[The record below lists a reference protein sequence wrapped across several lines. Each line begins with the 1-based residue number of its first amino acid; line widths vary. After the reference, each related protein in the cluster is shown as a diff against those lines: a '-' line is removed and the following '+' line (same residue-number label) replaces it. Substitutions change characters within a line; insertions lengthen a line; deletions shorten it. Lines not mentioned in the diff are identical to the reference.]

1 MRTRGMTIA
10 AALACLAHGCVREEA
25 AVAES
30 AAEPKKTACVSVES
44 ALLKDTIE
52 VRGTVAPPLDRDAQ
66 VAPQVAGRLLMVGVH
81 EGDVVSAGQVIA
93 RVESAPLV
101 DAARQSDAAV
111 LRARAEQ
118 QNTETTLARVR
129 RVYEHGIVSKQEL
142 DDAVAREAASQAA
155 LVEAQAAA
163 NQAHRQTE
171 RASVRSPFAGVVLK
185 VLRKPGELVDGTPA
199 TPVADVAD
207 VSVLE
212 LVADVPA
219 QDLVRLVANAAAEI
233 TFSALPDKA
242 FSGVVSH
249 VAPAVDRIT
258 GVGSVRVALS
268 LDARARPPVGAFGTA
283 QVESGEPHATMLVPR
298 GAVRA
303 LTESGAEI
311 VECGRDR
318 RAHVRKVRV
327 GIARGSSVAVYGDL
341 AQNTRVAV
349 DPVLGLE
356 DNDALEVAP

>member
-1 MRTRGMTIA
+1 MRISVSMFV
-10 AALACLAHGCVREEA
+10 AALACLAHGCMRQDA

-30 AAEPKKTACVSVES
+30 APEPKKTACVFVQS
-44 ALLKDTIE
+44 ALLNDKIE
-52 VRGTVAPPLDRDAQ
+52 VRGTVAPPLDREAQ
-66 VAPQVAGRLLMVGVH
+66 VAPQVAGRLLTVGVH

-93 RVESAPLV
+93 RVEDAPLV
-101 DAARQSDAAV
+101 DTARQADAAV
-111 LRARAEQ
+111 LRARAEH
-118 QNTETTLARVR
+118 QNTQTTFARVQ
-129 RVYEHGIVSKQEL
+129 RVYDHGIVSKQEL
-142 DDAVAREAASQAA
+142 DDAAARDAASQAA
-155 LVEAQAAA
+155 LVEAEAAA
-163 NQAHRQTE
+163 NQAHRQTD
-171 RASVRSPFAGVVLK
+171 RASVRSPLAGVVLK

-219 QDLVRLVANAAAEI
+219 QDLVRLSAQAPAEI
-233 TFSALPDKA
+233 TFPALPDRA
-242 FSGVVSH
+242 FSGVVSR

-258 GVGSVRVALS
+258 GVGSVRVALAF
-268 LDARARPPVGAFGTA
+268 DAHARPPVGAFGMA
-283 QVESGEPHATMLVPR
+283 QVDSGEPHATLLVPR
-298 GAVRA
+298 AAVRA
-303 LTESGAEI
+303 LSESGAEV
-311 VECGRDR
+311 VECGHDR

-327 GIARGSSVAVYGDL
+327 GVARGSSVAVYGDL